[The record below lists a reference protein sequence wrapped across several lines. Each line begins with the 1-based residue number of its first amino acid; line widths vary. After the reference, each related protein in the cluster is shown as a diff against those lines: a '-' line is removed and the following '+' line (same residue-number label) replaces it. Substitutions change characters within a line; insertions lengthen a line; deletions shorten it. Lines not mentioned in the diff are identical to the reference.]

1 MNLGLLKY
9 KQGEGKIWV
18 KEDKLPDGVILCDIL
33 QDWIY
38 ELQEMY
44 DEQVRKTFVRS
55 VNKGES
61 K

>member
-55 VNKGES
+55 VNKGEE

>member
-9 KQGEGKIWV
+9 KQGEGKV
-18 KEDKLPDGVILCDIL
+18 CLKEDRLPDGVILCDIL

-44 DEQVRKTFVRS
+44 DEQVRKTFVEL

>member
-9 KQGEGKIWV
+9 KQSEGKV
-18 KEDKLPDGVILCDIL
+18 YLKEDKLPEGVILCDIL

-55 VNKGES
+55 VNKGET